1 MKLATLAYLEEA
13 KQRSNVDA
21 KYLELAKD
29 NNESYTLVLEPDPA
43 QGVTE
48 TTIIGFD
55 NLAGKMNN
63 LWEGQRPTLFTLSGS
78 YGVWVDILRG
88 RMGAT
93 KAITMRKLKT
103 QGPFLQLLSGSKR
116 IIRWVEI
123 LRTIPTEFEGGFAQY
138 NLPGGS
144 LPTDETSV
152 EVEADRSSD
161 EPTAV

>member
-21 KYLELAKD
+21 KYLELAKG

-43 QGVTE
+43 QGVME

-55 NLAGKMNN
+55 NLEGKMNN
-63 LWEGQRPTLFTLSGS
+63 LWEGQRPTLFTLSGA

-88 RMGAT
+88 KMGAT

-123 LRTIPTEFEGGFAQY
+123 LRTVPTEFEGNFAQY

-144 LPTDETSV
+144 LPVDEAPV
-152 EVEADRSSD
+152 EVESDRASD
-161 EPTAV
+161 EPTTA